1 MTLNWQVSWYLSVF
15 NSALLTHIKI
25 LVRHFFRP
33 KRKGQQVKLLHT
45 SDLHLGKKIKNISLL
60 EDQEEALL
68 SILSIAK
75 TNNIDAMILA
85 GDIFDKGVPSV
96 NALNLFQTFL
106 ENCKKSDIPV
116 YIIAGNHDDAS
127 RLSCYTQFFTNSP
140 IKIAKP
146 FSSTPQ
152 YDDLKVGNEV
162 VRIHFLPYI
171 TPAIVRQ
178 EYPEHSEEIS
188 SYSDA
193 VKFALSQQPLLQNAL
208 NILIAHQFVID
219 GQQLPEQS
227 DSENIMVGGVDSV
240 DYSLFEDFSYIAL
253 GHLHIRQTIGRD
265 TVCYSG
271 SILPYSDSE
280 IKKKDKFLSSVTTN
294 VTAYY
299 AEKTVEL
306 VDITNGNIQTQST
319 PIHTSKA
326 FRKIT
331 CSKSSIDEIVNEN
344 NIRNDYVYVTLTDE
358 SFVNAIYYVKEQF
371 PNLLKLT
378 FESPGGKSKKVTT
391 TYEHP
396 STHNNLLEVI
406 TNFIETQQ
414 GSELNEDQRNI
425 LLSIIAEL
433 NNSNEEDN

>member
-1 MTLNWQVSWYLSVF
+1 M
-15 NSALLTHIKI
+15 
-25 LVRHFFRP
+25 
-33 KRKGQQVKLLHT
+33 KLLHT

-60 EDQEEALL
+60 EDQEEALS

-127 RLSCYTQFFTNSP
+127 RISCYTQFFTNSP
-140 IKIAKP
+140 IKFAKP

-152 YDDLKVGNEV
+152 YDDLKVGKET

-193 VKFALSQQPLLQNAL
+193 VKFALSQQPLLQNAP

-227 DSENIMVGGVDSV
+227 DSENITVGGVDSV
-240 DYSLFEDFSYIAL
+240 DYSLFEDFSYVAL

-280 IKKKDKFLSSVTTN
+280 IKKKDKVLSSVTTD

-344 NIRNDYVYVTLTDE
+344 NIRDDYVYVTLTDE

-371 PNLLKLT
+371 PNLFKLT
-378 FESPGGKSKKVTT
+378 FESPSGKSKKVTT
-391 TYEHP
+391 TYEHL

-425 LLSIIAEL
+425 LLSIITEL

>member
-1 MTLNWQVSWYLSVF
+1 
-15 NSALLTHIKI
+15 
-25 LVRHFFRP
+25 
-33 KRKGQQVKLLHT
+33 
-45 SDLHLGKKIKNISLL
+45 
-60 EDQEEALL
+60 
-68 SILSIAK
+68 
-75 TNNIDAMILA
+75 MILA

-127 RLSCYTQFFTNSP
+127 RISCYTQFFTNSS
-140 IKIAKP
+140 IKFAKP

-152 YDDLKVGNEV
+152 YNDLKVGNEV

-193 VKFALSQQPLLQNAL
+193 VKFALSQQPLLQNAP

-227 DSENIMVGGVDSV
+227 DSENITVGGVDSV
-240 DYSLFEDFSYIAL
+240 DYSLFEDFSYVAL

-280 IKKKDKFLSSVTTN
+280 IKKKDQVLSSVTTN

-344 NIRNDYVYVTLTDE
+344 NICNDYVYVTLTDE

-371 PNLLKLT
+371 PNLFKLT
-378 FESPGGKSKKVTT
+378 FESPSGKSKKVTT
-391 TYEHP
+391 TYEHL

-425 LLSIIAEL
+425 LLSIITEL

>member
-1 MTLNWQVSWYLSVF
+1 
-15 NSALLTHIKI
+15 
-25 LVRHFFRP
+25 
-33 KRKGQQVKLLHT
+33 
-45 SDLHLGKKIKNISLL
+45 
-60 EDQEEALL
+60 
-68 SILSIAK
+68 
-75 TNNIDAMILA
+75 MILA

-127 RLSCYTQFFTNSP
+127 RISCYTQFFTNSP

-152 YDDLKVGNEV
+152 YDDLKVGKET

-171 TPAIVRQ
+171 TPAFVRQ

-188 SYSDA
+188 SYSEA
-193 VKFALSQQPLLQNAL
+193 VKFALSQQPLLQNAP

-227 DSENIMVGGVDSV
+227 DSENITVGGVDSV
-240 DYSLFEDFSYIAL
+240 DYSLFEDFSYVAL

-280 IKKKDKFLSSVTTN
+280 IKKKDQVLSSATTD

-306 VDITNGNIQTQST
+306 VDITNGDIQTQSI
-319 PIHTSKA
+319 PIHTSKT

-331 CSKSSIDEIVNEN
+331 CTKNSIDKITNES

-358 SFVNAIYYVKEQF
+358 SFVNALYYVKEQF
-371 PNLLKLT
+371 PNLLKLS
-378 FESPGGKSKKVTT
+378 FESPSGKSKKVTIS
-391 TYEHP
+391 YEHP

-414 GSELNEDQRNI
+414 DSELNEDQRNI
-425 LLSIIAEL
+425 LLSIITEL

>member
-1 MTLNWQVSWYLSVF
+1 M
-15 NSALLTHIKI
+15 
-25 LVRHFFRP
+25 
-33 KRKGQQVKLLHT
+33 KLLHT

-60 EDQEEALL
+60 EDQEEALS

-127 RLSCYTQFFTNSP
+127 RISCYTQLFTNSP
-140 IKIAKP
+140 IKFAKP

-152 YDDLKVGNEV
+152 YDDLKVGKET

-188 SYSDA
+188 SYSGA
-193 VKFALSQQPLLQNAL
+193 VKFALSQQPLLQNAP

-219 GQQLPEQS
+219 GQRLPEQS
-227 DSENIMVGGVDSV
+227 DSENIIVGGVDSV
-240 DYSLFEDFSYIAL
+240 DYSLFEDFSYVAL

-280 IKKKDKFLSSVTTN
+280 IKKKDQVLSSATTDI
-294 VTAYY
+294 TAYY

-344 NIRNDYVYVTLTDE
+344 NIRDDYVYVTLTDE

-371 PNLLKLT
+371 PNLFKLT
-378 FESPGGKSKKVTT
+378 FESPSGKSKKVTT
-391 TYEHP
+391 TYEHL

-425 LLSIIAEL
+425 LLSIITEL

>member
-1 MTLNWQVSWYLSVF
+1 M
-15 NSALLTHIKI
+15 
-25 LVRHFFRP
+25 
-33 KRKGQQVKLLHT
+33 KLLHT

-60 EDQEEALL
+60 EDQEEALS

-127 RLSCYTQFFTNSP
+127 RISCYTQFFTNSS
-140 IKIAKP
+140 IKFAKP

-152 YDDLKVGNEV
+152 YNDLKVGNEV

-193 VKFALSQQPLLQNAL
+193 VKFALSQQPLLQNAP

-227 DSENIMVGGVDSV
+227 DSENITVGGVDSV
-240 DYSLFEDFSYIAL
+240 DYSLFEDFSYVAL

-280 IKKKDKFLSSVTTN
+280 IKKKDQVLSSVTTN

-331 CSKSSIDEIVNEN
+331 CSKSSIDEIANEN
-344 NIRNDYVYVTLTDE
+344 NIRNDYVYVTLNDK

-378 FESPGGKSKKVTT
+378 FESPDGNSKKVPA
-391 TYEHP
+391 TYDHP
-396 STHNNLLEVI
+396 SAHNNPLEVM
-406 TNFIETQQ
+406 TNFVETQQ

-425 LLSIIAEL
+425 LLSIITEL

>member
-1 MTLNWQVSWYLSVF
+1 M
-15 NSALLTHIKI
+15 
-25 LVRHFFRP
+25 
-33 KRKGQQVKLLHT
+33 KLLHT
-45 SDLHLGKKIKNISLL
+45 SDLHLGKKIKNVSLL
-60 EDQEEALL
+60 EDQEEALS

-75 TNNIDAMILA
+75 TNKIDAMILA

-140 IKIAKP
+140 IKFAKP

-152 YDDLKVGNEV
+152 YDDLKVGNET
-162 VRIHFLPYI
+162 VRIHFLPYV

-193 VKFALSQQPLLQNAL
+193 VKFALSQQPLLQNVP

-219 GQQLPEQS
+219 GQQLPAQS
-227 DSENIMVGGVDSV
+227 DSENIIVGGVDSV
-240 DYSLFEDFSYIAL
+240 DYSLFEDFSYVAL

-280 IKKKDKFLSSVTTN
+280 IKKKDKVLSSVTTD

-344 NIRNDYVYVTLTDE
+344 NICNDYVYVTLTDE

-371 PNLLKLT
+371 PNLFKLT
-378 FESPGGKSKKVTT
+378 FESPSGKSKKVTT
-391 TYEHP
+391 TYEHL

-425 LLSIIAEL
+425 LLSIITEL

>member
-1 MTLNWQVSWYLSVF
+1 M
-15 NSALLTHIKI
+15 
-25 LVRHFFRP
+25 
-33 KRKGQQVKLLHT
+33 KLLHT
-45 SDLHLGKKIKNISLL
+45 SDLHLGKKIKNVSLL
-60 EDQEEALL
+60 EDQEEALS

-106 ENCKKSDIPV
+106 DNCKQSNIPV

-127 RLSCYTQFFTNSP
+127 RISYCTQFFTNSP
-140 IKIAKP
+140 IKFAKP

-152 YDDLKVGNEV
+152 YDDLKVENEI

-193 VKFALSQQPLLQNAL
+193 VKFALSQQPLLQNAP

-227 DSENIMVGGVDSV
+227 DSENITVGGVDSV
-240 DYSLFEDFSYIAL
+240 DYSLFEDFSYVAL
-253 GHLHIRQTIGRD
+253 GHLHIRQIIGRD

-280 IKKKDKFLSSVTTN
+280 IKKKDQVLSSAATD

-299 AEKTVEL
+299 AQKTVEL
-306 VDITNGNIQTQST
+306 VDITNGNIQTQSI
-319 PIHTSKA
+319 PIYTSKT
-326 FRKIT
+326 FRKVICT
-331 CSKSSIDEIVNEN
+331 KSSLDEIVSEN
-344 NIRNDYVYVTLTDE
+344 NIRNDYVYVTLTDK

-378 FESPGGKSKKVTT
+378 FESPNEKSKKITT

-396 STHNNLLEVI
+396 SAHNNPLEVI
-406 TNFIETQQ
+406 TNFVETQQ

-425 LLSIIAEL
+425 LLSIITEL

>member
-1 MTLNWQVSWYLSVF
+1 M
-15 NSALLTHIKI
+15 
-25 LVRHFFRP
+25 
-33 KRKGQQVKLLHT
+33 KLLHT

-60 EDQEEALL
+60 EDQEEALS

-127 RLSCYTQFFTNSP
+127 RISCYTQFFTNSS
-140 IKIAKP
+140 IKFAKP

-152 YDDLKVGNEV
+152 YNDLKVGNEV

-193 VKFALSQQPLLQNAL
+193 VKFVLSQQPLLQNAP

-227 DSENIMVGGVDSV
+227 DSENITVGGVDSV
-240 DYSLFEDFSYIAL
+240 DYSLFEDFSYVAL

-280 IKKKDKFLSSVTTN
+280 IKKKDQVLSSVTTN

-306 VDITNGNIQTQST
+306 VDITNGNIPTQST
-319 PIHTSKA
+319 PIHTSTA
-326 FRKIT
+326 FRNIT

-344 NIRNDYVYVTLTDE
+344 NICNDYVYVTLTDE

-371 PNLLKLT
+371 PNLFKLT
-378 FESPGGKSKKVTT
+378 FESPSGKSKKVTT
-391 TYEHP
+391 TYEHL

-425 LLSIIAEL
+425 LLSIITEL

>member
-1 MTLNWQVSWYLSVF
+1 M
-15 NSALLTHIKI
+15 KI
-25 LVRHFFRP
+25 
-33 KRKGQQVKLLHT
+33 LHT

-60 EDQEEALL
+60 EDQEEALS

-127 RLSCYTQFFTNSP
+127 RISCYTQFFTNSS
-140 IKIAKP
+140 IKFAKP

-152 YDDLKVGNEV
+152 YNDLKVGNEV

-193 VKFALSQQPLLQNAL
+193 VKFALSQQPLLQNAP

-227 DSENIMVGGVDSV
+227 DSENITVGGVDSV
-240 DYSLFEDFSYIAL
+240 DYSLFEDFSYVAL

-280 IKKKDKFLSSVTTN
+280 IKKKDQVLSSVTTN

-344 NIRNDYVYVTLTDE
+344 NICNDYVYVTLTDE

-371 PNLLKLT
+371 PNLFKLT
-378 FESPGGKSKKVTT
+378 FESPSGKSKKVTT
-391 TYEHP
+391 TYEHL

-425 LLSIIAEL
+425 LLSIITEL

>member
-1 MTLNWQVSWYLSVF
+1 M
-15 NSALLTHIKI
+15 
-25 LVRHFFRP
+25 
-33 KRKGQQVKLLHT
+33 KLLHT

-60 EDQEEALL
+60 EDQEEALS

-127 RLSCYTQFFTNSP
+127 RISCYTQFFTNSS
-140 IKIAKP
+140 IKFAKP

-152 YDDLKVGNEV
+152 YNDLKVGNEV

-193 VKFALSQQPLLQNAL
+193 VKFALSQQPLLQNAP

-227 DSENIMVGGVDSV
+227 DSENITVGGVDSV
-240 DYSLFEDFSYIAL
+240 DYSLFEDFSYVAL

-280 IKKKDKFLSSVTTN
+280 IKKKDQVLSSVTTN

-358 SFVNAIYYVKEQF
+358 SFVNALYYVKEQF

-378 FESPGGKSKKVTT
+378 FESPSGKSKKVTT

-425 LLSIIAEL
+425 LLSIITEL

>member
-1 MTLNWQVSWYLSVF
+1 M
-15 NSALLTHIKI
+15 
-25 LVRHFFRP
+25 
-33 KRKGQQVKLLHT
+33 KLLHT

-60 EDQEEALL
+60 EDQEEALS

-127 RLSCYTQFFTNSP
+127 RISCYTQFFTNSS
-140 IKIAKP
+140 IKFAKP

-152 YDDLKVGNEV
+152 YNDLKVGNEV

-193 VKFALSQQPLLQNAL
+193 VKFALSQQPLLQNAP

-227 DSENIMVGGVDSV
+227 YSENITVGGVDSV
-240 DYSLFEDFSYIAL
+240 DYSLFEDFSYVAL

-280 IKKKDKFLSSVTTN
+280 IKKKDQVLSSVTTN

-344 NIRNDYVYVTLTDE
+344 NICTDYVYVTLTDE

-371 PNLLKLT
+371 PNLFKLT
-378 FESPGGKSKKVTT
+378 FESPSGKSKKVTT
-391 TYEHP
+391 TYEHL

-425 LLSIIAEL
+425 LLSIITEL

>member
-1 MTLNWQVSWYLSVF
+1 M
-15 NSALLTHIKI
+15 
-25 LVRHFFRP
+25 
-33 KRKGQQVKLLHT
+33 KLLHT

-60 EDQEEALL
+60 EDQEEALS

-75 TNNIDAMILA
+75 TNNIDAIILA

-127 RLSCYTQFFTNSP
+127 RISCYTQFFTNSS
-140 IKIAKP
+140 IKFAKP

-152 YDDLKVGNEV
+152 YNDLKVGNEV

-193 VKFALSQQPLLQNAL
+193 VKFALSQQPLLQNAP

-227 DSENIMVGGVDSV
+227 DSENITVGGVDSV
-240 DYSLFEDFSYIAL
+240 DYSLFEDFSYVAL

-280 IKKKDKFLSSVTTN
+280 IKKKDQVLSSVTTN

-344 NIRNDYVYVTLTDE
+344 NICNDYVYVTLTDE

-371 PNLLKLT
+371 PNLFKLT
-378 FESPGGKSKKVTT
+378 FESPSGKSKKVTT
-391 TYEHP
+391 TYEHL

-425 LLSIIAEL
+425 LLSIITEL

>member
-1 MTLNWQVSWYLSVF
+1 M
-15 NSALLTHIKI
+15 
-25 LVRHFFRP
+25 
-33 KRKGQQVKLLHT
+33 KLLHT

-60 EDQEEALL
+60 EDQEEALS

-127 RLSCYTQFFTNSP
+127 RISCYTQFFTNSP
-140 IKIAKP
+140 IKFAKP

-152 YDDLKVGNEV
+152 YDDLKVGKETVRIHFTQFFTNSPIKFAKPFSSTPQYDDLKVGKETF
-162 VRIHFLPYI
+162 RIHFLPYI

-178 EYPEHSEEIS
+178 EYPEHSEEVS

-193 VKFALSQQPLLQNAL
+193 VKFALSQQPLLQNAP

-227 DSENIMVGGVDSV
+227 DSEIIIVGGVDNV
-240 DYSLFEDFSYIAL
+240 DYSLFEDFSYVAL

-280 IKKKDKFLSSVTTN
+280 IKKKDQVLSSATTN

-306 VDITNGNIQTQST
+306 VDITNGNIQTQSI
-319 PIHTSKA
+319 PIHTSKT

-331 CSKSSIDEIVNEN
+331 CSKSSIDEIVSEN

-358 SFVNAIYYVKEQF
+358 SFVNAIYYVKEQL

-378 FESPGGKSKKVTT
+378 FESPSGKSKKVTT

-396 STHNNLLEVI
+396 SAHNNPLEVI
-406 TNFIETQQ
+406 TNFVETQQ
-414 GSELNEDQRNI
+414 GSELNEDQCNI
-425 LLSIIAEL
+425 LLSIITEL
-433 NNSNEEDN
+433 NNSNEEDS

>member
-1 MTLNWQVSWYLSVF
+1 M
-15 NSALLTHIKI
+15 
-25 LVRHFFRP
+25 
-33 KRKGQQVKLLHT
+33 KLLHT

-60 EDQEEALL
+60 EDQEEALS

-106 ENCKKSDIPV
+106 ENCKKSDISV

-152 YDDLKVGNEV
+152 YDDLKVGKET

-193 VKFALSQQPLLQNAL
+193 VKFALSQQPLLQNAP

-219 GQQLPEQS
+219 GEQLPEQS
-227 DSENIMVGGVDSV
+227 DSENITVGGVDSV
-240 DYSLFEDFSYIAL
+240 DYSLFEDFSYVAL

-280 IKKKDKFLSSVTTN
+280 IKNTDKVLSSMTAD

-306 VDITNGNIQTQST
+306 VDITNGSIQTQST

-331 CSKSSIDEIVNEN
+331 CSKSSIDEIVNEDI
-344 NIRNDYVYVTLTDE
+344 IRNDYVYVTLTDE

-378 FESPGGKSKKVTT
+378 FESPSGKSKKVTT

-425 LLSIIAEL
+425 LLSIITEL

>member
-1 MTLNWQVSWYLSVF
+1 M
-15 NSALLTHIKI
+15 
-25 LVRHFFRP
+25 
-33 KRKGQQVKLLHT
+33 KLLHT

-60 EDQEEALL
+60 EDQEEALS

-127 RLSCYTQFFTNSP
+127 RISCYTQFFTNSS
-140 IKIAKP
+140 IKFAKP

-152 YDDLKVGNEV
+152 YDDLKVENEV

-193 VKFALSQQPLLQNAL
+193 VKFALSQQPLLQNAP

-219 GQQLPEQS
+219 GEQLPEQS
-227 DSENIMVGGVDSV
+227 DSENITVGGVDNV
-240 DYSLFEDFSYIAL
+240 DYSLFEDFSYVAL
-253 GHLHIRQTIGRD
+253 GHLHIRQTIGRN

-280 IKKKDKFLSSVTTN
+280 IKKKDQVLSSVTTN

-344 NIRNDYVYVTLTDE
+344 NICNDYVYVTLTDE

-378 FESPGGKSKKVTT
+378 FESPSGKSKKVTT

-396 STHNNLLEVI
+396 STHNNPLEVI
-406 TNFIETQQ
+406 TNFVETQQ
-414 GSELNEDQRNI
+414 GSVTSQKVV
-425 LLSIIAEL
+425 
-433 NNSNEEDN
+433 

>member
-1 MTLNWQVSWYLSVF
+1 M
-15 NSALLTHIKI
+15 
-25 LVRHFFRP
+25 
-33 KRKGQQVKLLHT
+33 KLLHT

-60 EDQEEALL
+60 EDQEEALS

-106 ENCKKSDIPV
+106 ENCKKTDIPV

-127 RLSCYTQFFTNSP
+127 RISCYTQFFTNSP
-140 IKIAKP
+140 IKFAKP

-152 YDDLKVGNEV
+152 YDDLKVGKET

-193 VKFALSQQPLLQNAL
+193 VKFALSQQPLLQNAP

-227 DSENIMVGGVDSV
+227 DSENITVGGVDNV
-240 DYSLFEDFSYIAL
+240 DYSLFEDFSYVAL
-253 GHLHIRQTIGRD
+253 GHLHIRQTIGRN

-280 IKKKDKFLSSVTTN
+280 IKKKDQVLSSITTDI
-294 VTAYY
+294 TAYY

-306 VDITNGNIQTQST
+306 VDVTNGNIQTQSI
-319 PIHTSKA
+319 PIHASKT
-326 FRKIT
+326 FT
-331 CSKSSIDEIVNEN
+331 CSKNSIDKIVNEN

-378 FESPGGKSKKVTT
+378 FESPSGKSKKVTT

-396 STHNNLLEVI
+396 STHNNPLEVI
-406 TNFIETQQ
+406 TNFVETQQ

-425 LLSIIAEL
+425 LFSIITEL

>member
-1 MTLNWQVSWYLSVF
+1 M
-15 NSALLTHIKI
+15 
-25 LVRHFFRP
+25 
-33 KRKGQQVKLLHT
+33 KLLHT

-60 EDQEEALL
+60 EDQEEALS

-127 RLSCYTQFFTNSP
+127 RISCYTQFFTNSP
-140 IKIAKP
+140 IKFAKP

-152 YDDLKVGNEV
+152 YDDLKVGKET

-193 VKFALSQQPLLQNAL
+193 VKFALSQQPLLQNAP

-227 DSENIMVGGVDSV
+227 DSENITVGGVDNV
-240 DYSLFEDFSYIAL
+240 DYSLFEDFSYVAL

-280 IKKKDKFLSSVTTN
+280 IKKKDKVLSSVTTD

-344 NIRNDYVYVTLTDE
+344 NIRDDYVYVTLTDE
-358 SFVNAIYYVKEQF
+358 SFVNAIYYAKEQF
-371 PNLLKLT
+371 PNLFKLT
-378 FESPGGKSKKVTT
+378 FESPSGKSKKVTT
-391 TYEHP
+391 TYEHL

-425 LLSIIAEL
+425 LLSIITEL

>member
-1 MTLNWQVSWYLSVF
+1 M
-15 NSALLTHIKI
+15 
-25 LVRHFFRP
+25 
-33 KRKGQQVKLLHT
+33 KLLHT
-45 SDLHLGKKIKNISLL
+45 SDLHLGKKIKNVSLL
-60 EDQEEALL
+60 EDQEEALS

-75 TNNIDAMILA
+75 TNKIDAMILA

-127 RLSCYTQFFTNSP
+127 RISCYTQFFTSSP
-140 IKIAKP
+140 IKFAKP

-152 YDDLKVGNEV
+152 YDDLKVGKETI
-162 VRIHFLPYI
+162 RIHFLPYI

-193 VKFALSQQPLLQNAL
+193 VKFALSQQPLLQNVP

-227 DSENIMVGGVDSV
+227 DSENIIVGGVDSV
-240 DYSLFEDFSYIAL
+240 DYSLFEDFSYVAL

-280 IKKKDKFLSSVTTN
+280 IKKKDKVLSSVTTD
-294 VTAYY
+294 VIAYY

-306 VDITNGNIQTQST
+306 VDITSGNIQTQST
-319 PIHTSKA
+319 PIHTSKT

-331 CSKSSIDEIVNEN
+331 CSKNSIDTIVTEN
-344 NIRNDYVYVTLTDE
+344 NVRNDYVYVTLTDE
-358 SFVNAIYYVKEQF
+358 SFVSALYYVKEQF
-371 PNLLKLT
+371 PNLLKLS
-378 FESPGGKSKKVTT
+378 FESPSGKSKKVTT

-425 LLSIIAEL
+425 LLSIITEL

>member
-1 MTLNWQVSWYLSVF
+1 
-15 NSALLTHIKI
+15 
-25 LVRHFFRP
+25 
-33 KRKGQQVKLLHT
+33 VKLLHT

-60 EDQEEALL
+60 EDQEEALS

-75 TNNIDAMILA
+75 TNNIDAIILA

-127 RLSCYTQFFTNSP
+127 RISCYTQFFTNSS
-140 IKIAKP
+140 IKFAKP

-152 YDDLKVGNEV
+152 YNDLKVGNEV

-193 VKFALSQQPLLQNAL
+193 VKFALSQQPLLQNAP

-227 DSENIMVGGVDSV
+227 DSENITVGGVDSV
-240 DYSLFEDFSYIAL
+240 DYSLFEDFSYVAL

-280 IKKKDKFLSSVTTN
+280 IKKKDQVLSSVTTN

-344 NIRNDYVYVTLTDE
+344 NICNDYVYVTLTDE

-371 PNLLKLT
+371 PNLFKLT
-378 FESPGGKSKKVTT
+378 FESPSGKSKKVTT
-391 TYEHP
+391 TYEHL

-425 LLSIIAEL
+425 LLSIITEL

>member
-1 MTLNWQVSWYLSVF
+1 M
-15 NSALLTHIKI
+15 
-25 LVRHFFRP
+25 
-33 KRKGQQVKLLHT
+33 KLLHT

-60 EDQEEALL
+60 EDQEEALS

-127 RLSCYTQFFTNSP
+127 RISCYTQFFTNSS
-140 IKIAKP
+140 IKFAKP

-152 YDDLKVGNEV
+152 YNDLKVGNEV

-193 VKFALSQQPLLQNAL
+193 VKFALSQQPLLQNAP

-227 DSENIMVGGVDSV
+227 DSENITVGGVDSV
-240 DYSLFEDFSYIAL
+240 DYSLFEDFSYVAL

-280 IKKKDKFLSSVTTN
+280 IKKKDQVLSSVTTN

-344 NIRNDYVYVTLTDE
+344 NICNDYVYVTLTDE

-371 PNLLKLT
+371 PSLFKLT
-378 FESPGGKSKKVTT
+378 FESPSGKSKKVTT
-391 TYEHP
+391 TYEHL

-425 LLSIIAEL
+425 LLSIITEL

>member
-1 MTLNWQVSWYLSVF
+1 M
-15 NSALLTHIKI
+15 
-25 LVRHFFRP
+25 
-33 KRKGQQVKLLHT
+33 KLLHT

-60 EDQEEALL
+60 EDQEEALS

-106 ENCKKSDIPV
+106 ENCKKSDIAV

-127 RLSCYTQFFTNSP
+127 RISCYTQFFTNSP
-140 IKIAKP
+140 IKFAKP

-152 YDDLKVGNEV
+152 YDDLKVGKET

-193 VKFALSQQPLLQNAL
+193 VKFALSQQPLLQNAP

-219 GQQLPEQS
+219 GQRLPEQS
-227 DSENIMVGGVDSV
+227 DSENITVGGVDSV
-240 DYSLFEDFSYIAL
+240 DYSLFEDFSYVAL

-280 IKKKDKFLSSVTTN
+280 IKKKDQVLSSVTTD

-331 CSKSSIDEIVNEN
+331 CSKSSIDKITNEN
-344 NIRNDYVYVTLTDE
+344 NIRNDYVYVTLADE

-378 FESPGGKSKKVTT
+378 FESPSEKSKKVTS

-425 LLSIIAEL
+425 LLSIITEL

>member
-1 MTLNWQVSWYLSVF
+1 M
-15 NSALLTHIKI
+15 
-25 LVRHFFRP
+25 
-33 KRKGQQVKLLHT
+33 KLLHT

-60 EDQEEALL
+60 EDQEEALS
-68 SILSIAK
+68 SILSVAK

-140 IKIAKP
+140 IKFAKP

-152 YDDLKVGNEV
+152 YDDLKVGKET

-193 VKFALSQQPLLQNAL
+193 VKFALSQQPLLQNAP

-219 GQQLPEQS
+219 GQRMPEQS
-227 DSENIMVGGVDSV
+227 DSENIIVGGVDSV
-240 DYSLFEDFSYIAL
+240 DYSLFEDFSYVAL

-280 IKKKDKFLSSVTTN
+280 IKKKDQVLSSATTDI
-294 VTAYY
+294 TAYY

-306 VDITNGNIQTQST
+306 VDITSGNIQTQST

-331 CSKSSIDEIVNEN
+331 CSKSSIDEIVNEG

-378 FESPGGKSKKVTT
+378 FESPSGKSKKVAT

-425 LLSIIAEL
+425 LLSIITEL

>member
-1 MTLNWQVSWYLSVF
+1 M
-15 NSALLTHIKI
+15 
-25 LVRHFFRP
+25 
-33 KRKGQQVKLLHT
+33 KLLHT

-60 EDQEEALL
+60 EDQEEALS

-127 RLSCYTQFFTNSP
+127 RISCYTQFFTNSS
-140 IKIAKP
+140 IKFAKP

-152 YDDLKVGNEV
+152 YNDLKVGNEV

-193 VKFALSQQPLLQNAL
+193 VKFALSQQPLLQNAP

-227 DSENIMVGGVDSV
+227 DSENITVGGVDSV
-240 DYSLFEDFSYIAL
+240 DYSLFEDFSYVAL

-280 IKKKDKFLSSVTTN
+280 IKKKDQVLSSVTTN

-358 SFVNAIYYVKEQF
+358 SFINAIYYVKEQF

-378 FESPGGKSKKVTT
+378 FESPSGKSKKVTT
-391 TYEHP
+391 TYEHL

-425 LLSIIAEL
+425 LLSIITEL

>member
-1 MTLNWQVSWYLSVF
+1 M
-15 NSALLTHIKI
+15 
-25 LVRHFFRP
+25 
-33 KRKGQQVKLLHT
+33 KLLHT

-60 EDQEEALL
+60 EDQEEALS

-106 ENCKKSDIPV
+106 ENCKKTDIPV

-127 RLSCYTQFFTNSP
+127 RISCYTQFFTNSP
-140 IKIAKP
+140 IKFAKP

-152 YDDLKVGNEV
+152 YDDLKVGKET

-193 VKFALSQQPLLQNAL
+193 VKFALSQQPLLQNAP

-219 GQQLPEQS
+219 GQRLPEQS
-227 DSENIMVGGVDSV
+227 DSENITVGGVDSV
-240 DYSLFEDFSYIAL
+240 DYSLFEDFSYVAL
-253 GHLHIRQTIGRD
+253 GHLHIRQTIGRN

-280 IKKKDKFLSSVTTN
+280 IKKKDQVLSSATTN

-331 CSKSSIDEIVNEN
+331 CSKISIDEIVNEN
-344 NIRNDYVYVTLTDE
+344 NIRDDYVYVTLTDE

-371 PNLLKLT
+371 PNLFKLT
-378 FESPGGKSKKVTT
+378 FESPSGKSKKVTT
-391 TYEHP
+391 TYEHL

-425 LLSIIAEL
+425 LLSIITEL

>member
-1 MTLNWQVSWYLSVF
+1 M
-15 NSALLTHIKI
+15 
-25 LVRHFFRP
+25 
-33 KRKGQQVKLLHT
+33 KLLHT
-45 SDLHLGKKIKNISLL
+45 SDLHLGKKIKNIPLL
-60 EDQEEALL
+60 EDQEEALS

-106 ENCKKSDIPV
+106 ENCKKSDIAV

-127 RLSCYTQFFTNSP
+127 RISCYTQFFTNSA

-193 VKFALSQQPLLQNAL
+193 VNFALSQQPLLQNAP
-208 NILIAHQFVID
+208 NILIAHQFIID

-227 DSENIMVGGVDSV
+227 DSENITVGGVDSV
-240 DYSLFEDFSYIAL
+240 DYSLFEDFSYVAL
-253 GHLHIRQTIGRD
+253 GHLHIRQTIGRG

-280 IKKKDKFLSSVTTN
+280 IKKKDQVLSSVTTD

-306 VDITNGNIQTQST
+306 VDITSGNIQTQSI
-319 PIHTSKA
+319 PIHTSKT

-331 CSKSSIDEIVNEN
+331 CTKNSIDKIVNEN

-358 SFVNAIYYVKEQF
+358 SFVNAIYYVKEQL

-378 FESPGGKSKKVTT
+378 FESPSGKSKKVTT

-396 STHNNLLEVI
+396 SAHNNPLEVI
-406 TNFIETQQ
+406 TNFVETQQ
-414 GSELNEDQRNI
+414 GSELNEDQCNI
-425 LLSIIAEL
+425 LLSIITEL
-433 NNSNEEDN
+433 NNSNEEDS

>member
-1 MTLNWQVSWYLSVF
+1 M
-15 NSALLTHIKI
+15 
-25 LVRHFFRP
+25 
-33 KRKGQQVKLLHT
+33 KLLHT

-60 EDQEEALL
+60 EDQEEALS
-68 SILSIAK
+68 SILSIAE

-127 RLSCYTQFFTNSP
+127 RISCYTQFFTNSP
-140 IKIAKP
+140 IKFAKP

-152 YDDLKVGNEV
+152 YDDLKVGKET

-188 SYSDA
+188 SYSGA
-193 VKFALSQQPLLQNAL
+193 VKFALSQQPLLQNAP

-219 GQQLPEQS
+219 GQRLPEQS
-227 DSENIMVGGVDSV
+227 DSENIIVGGVDSV
-240 DYSLFEDFSYIAL
+240 DYSLFEDFSYVAL

-280 IKKKDKFLSSVTTN
+280 IKKKDQVLSSATTD

-306 VDITNGNIQTQST
+306 VDITNEDIQAQSI
-319 PIHTSKA
+319 PIHTSKT

-331 CSKSSIDEIVNEN
+331 CTKNSIDKIVNEN
-344 NIRNDYVYVTLTDE
+344 NIRNDYVYVTLADE
-358 SFVNAIYYVKEQF
+358 SFVNALYYVKEQF

-378 FESPGGKSKKVTT
+378 FESPSGKSKKVTT
-391 TYEHP
+391 TYEHL

-414 GSELNEDQRNI
+414 GSELNENQRNI
-425 LLSIIAEL
+425 LLSIITEL

>member
-1 MTLNWQVSWYLSVF
+1 M
-15 NSALLTHIKI
+15 
-25 LVRHFFRP
+25 
-33 KRKGQQVKLLHT
+33 KLLHT
-45 SDLHLGKKIKNISLL
+45 SDLHLGKKIKNISLS
-60 EDQEEALL
+60 EDQEEALS

-152 YDDLKVGNEV
+152 YDDLKVGKET

-193 VKFALSQQPLLQNAL
+193 VKFALSQQPLLQNAP

-227 DSENIMVGGVDSV
+227 DSENITVGGVDSV
-240 DYSLFEDFSYIAL
+240 DYSLFENFSYVAL

-280 IKKKDKFLSSVTTN
+280 IKKKDQVLSSATTD

-306 VDITNGNIQTQST
+306 VDITNGNIQTQSI
-319 PIHTSKA
+319 PIHTSKT

-331 CSKSSIDEIVNEN
+331 CTKNSIDKITNESI
-344 NIRNDYVYVTLTDE
+344 IRNDYVYVTLADE

-378 FESPGGKSKKVTT
+378 FESPSGKSKKVTT